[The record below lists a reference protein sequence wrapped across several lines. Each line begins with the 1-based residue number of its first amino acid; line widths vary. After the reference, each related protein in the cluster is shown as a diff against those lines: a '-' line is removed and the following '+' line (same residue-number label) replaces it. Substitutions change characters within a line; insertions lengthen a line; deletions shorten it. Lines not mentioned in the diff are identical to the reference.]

1 MESSFSERKEV
12 INASS
17 KEFDEVLISSL
28 YLGPIN
34 YYSKLFRAESA
45 VIDIHENYQ
54 KQSYRNRCILLGA
67 NGPLSLSIPIVKPE
81 KGKSQMKDILIA
93 EHGNWR
99 HLHWNAIIS
108 AYNSTPFF
116 DYYVDDFRPF
126 YENKYKFLHDF
137 NDELRI
143 LICKLLDI
151 STSVLCTDKF
161 ISQPD
166 NMNDFRELIHPK
178 RQLSEHDIN
187 YNRKPYYQ
195 VFSDKFGFV
204 NNLSI
209 IDLLFNMGNESR
221 LYL

>member
-1 MESSFSERKEV
+1 MESSISKRKE
-12 INASS
+12 IISS
-17 KEFDEVLISSL
+17 SSEVSNVVLISSL

-34 YYSKLFRAESA
+34 YYSELFRADKA
-45 VIDIHENYQ
+45 FIDIYENYQ

-67 NGPLSLSIPIVKPE
+67 NGPLSLTIPVVKPE
-81 KGKSQMKDILIA
+81 LGRTIMKDIRIA

-108 AYNSTPFF
+108 AYKSTPFF
-116 DYYVDDFRPF
+116 DYYEDDFRPF
-126 YENKYKFLHDF
+126 YEKKYEFLHDF
-137 NDELRI
+137 NDELRL

-151 STSVLCTDKF
+151 STPVIPTDKF
-161 ISQPD
+161 ISHPV
-166 NMNDFRELIHPK
+166 NMIDLRELIHPK
-178 RQLSEHDIN
+178 RQLTENNLN
-187 YNRKPYYQ
+187 YNPITYYQ

-204 NNLSI
+204 DNLSI